1 MRFWRNLACVLLLL
15 LSSLLSYEYWLCYRA
30 QTPVNGKARLPGLQH
45 PVEVIRDAIGV
56 PHIFAQSFADAIF
69 TQGYVTAQDRLWQMD
84 LLRRSGYGEL
94 SEILGPRALEIDKEQ
109 RLFGFRWVVTRQEEN
124 LPPEDF
130 HCLQRYAAGVNAFLQ
145 LHRDR
150 LPIEF
155 HILRYQPAAWSPRD
169 TLVLNLWIGKLLS
182 TSWDID
188 LMRELVYKKLDRK
201 IAEQLLVECSP
212 KDSLVVGSDNH
223 SLERAISRL
232 GAFPF
237 GSLENPLLGG
247 EKASAFGVG
256 PAVRDNPPL
265 RPSSGGE
272 CAFSSLVVPPQ
283 GGMENEMMDSLEISE
298 LRRLLRPRT
307 AGETEESM
315 GSNNWVVAGRRTASG
330 KPILANDPHLRY
342 GVPSIWHMAH
352 LNVPGILN
360 VIGVTIPGA
369 PGIILGHNEN
379 IAWGATNLAP
389 DVQDLYIEKIHPQD
403 HNRYRVND
411 SWQEMEEHQEI
422 INIKGRKPEV
432 LKIRSTRHGPVFR
445 ELAGRVLALRWTLL
459 DERISL
465 PIAGKLNTA
474 RNWEEFQLAMKKYSG
489 PVQNFVYADRQGNIG
504 FLNAGKI
511 PVRARGDGSV
521 PVPGETDDYEW
532 TGYIPF
538 DELPRSFN
546 PASGMIVTANNRIV
560 GKSYPHFLTH
570 QWASPHRA
578 QRIQHLLETKSR
590 LKVADM
596 LQIQG
601 DAYSSTNQ
609 IVSRSV
615 LEAIRHREDAASQE
629 ALDVPVKEIERQLEN
644 WDCLAQTDSVGT
656 TICEEFRETFLEEIL
671 KSQLGQ
677 DWKVYQWFNKSTFI
691 ENLLQMRNPEFL
703 PKQYSS
709 YHSFILACL
718 QETLG
723 RLKDRYKTAEPKRWL
738 WGDYFP
744 VEFRHPLGQFWPLTK
759 LFNTGPIPQPGTPLT
774 VKQTSS
780 RVGVSMRMVIDFA
793 DFEQSV
799 NNITLGQSGL
809 VFSQHYRDQFDHWL
823 KVQSYP
829 MLFSRA
835 KIEQQRQSTL
845 LLVP

>member
-1 MRFWRNLACVLLLL
+1 MRFWRNLSCVLLLL
-15 LSSLLSYEYWLCYRA
+15 LCSALSYEYWLCYRA
-30 QTPVNGKARLPGLQH
+30 QTPVNGKTRLPGLQR

-56 PHIFAQSFADAIF
+56 AHIFAQNFDDAIF
-69 TQGYVTAQDRLWQMD
+69 AQGYVTAQDRLWQMD

-94 SEILGPRALEIDKEQ
+94 SEVFGARALEMDKEQ
-109 RLFGFRWVVTRQEEN
+109 RLLGFKRVVMRQERN
-124 LPPEDF
+124 LSPEDL
-130 HCLQRYAAGVNAFLQ
+130 HCLQCYADGVNAFLQ

-155 HILRYQPAAWSPRD
+155 HILRYQPSAWLPRD

-188 LMRELVYKKLDRK
+188 LMRELIYKKLPRQL
-201 IAEQLLVECSP
+201 AEQLLVEFSP
-212 KDSLVVGSDNH
+212 NDVLVVGSD
-223 SLERAISRL
+223 SSERPMSRL
-232 GAFPF
+232 GAFPV
-237 GSLENPLLGG
+237 GSLENPFLGG

-256 PAVRDNPPL
+256 PPVRDNPPL
-265 RPSSGGE
+265 HPSSGGE
-272 CAFSSLVVPPQ
+272 CAFSPLVVPPQ
-283 GGMENEMMDSLEISE
+283 GGMENGLVDSLEITE
-298 LRRLLRPRT
+298 LRRLLAPYT
-307 AGETEESM
+307 PGEQKESM
-315 GSNNWVVAGRRTASG
+315 GSNNWVVAGWRTAG
-330 KPILANDPHLRY
+330 GMPILANDPHLAR
-342 GVPSIWHMAH
+342 GAPSLWHMAH

-360 VIGVTIPGA
+360 VIGVAIPGV

-403 HNRYRVND
+403 QNRYRLND
-411 SWQEMEEHQEI
+411 SWQEMEQHQEI
-422 INIKGRKPEV
+422 ISIKGQKPEV
-432 LKIRSTRHGPVFR
+432 LRIRSTRHGPVFR
-445 ELAGRVLALRWTLL
+445 ELEGRVLALRWSLL
-459 DERISL
+459 EESISL
-465 PIAGKLNTA
+465 PIASNLNTA
-474 RNWEEFQLAMKKYSG
+474 GNWQEFRLAMEKYSG
-489 PVQNFVYADRQGNIG
+489 PVQNFVYADRRGNIG

-546 PASGMIVTANNRIV
+546 PASGLIVTANNRIA

-578 QRIQHLLETKSR
+578 HRIQHVLETKSR

-601 DAYSSTNQ
+601 DVYSSANEM
-609 IVSRSV
+609 ISRIL
-615 LEAIRHREDAASQE
+615 LEALGRRREVPSRDARTVAIE
-629 ALDVPVKEIERQLEN
+629 EIQRQLEN
-644 WDCLAQTDSVGT
+644 WDSLARTDSVGT
-656 TICEEFRETFLEEIL
+656 TICEEFRQTFLEEIL
-671 KSQLGQ
+671 KDQLGE
-677 DWKVYQWFNKSTFI
+677 DWKAYQWFNKSTLV
-691 ENLLQMRNPEFL
+691 ENLLQTRNPEFL
-703 PKQYSS
+703 PKKYSS
-709 YHSFILACL
+709 YDSFILACL
-718 QETLG
+718 QETSQ
-723 RLKDRYKTAEPKRWL
+723 RLKDRYKTAEPKQWL
-738 WGDYFP
+738 WGDYLP

-759 LFNTGPIPQPGTPLT
+759 LFNTGPVPQPGTPLT

-793 DFEQSV
+793 DLDQSV
-799 NNITLGQSGL
+799 NNITLGESGL
-809 VFSQHYRDQFDHWL
+809 VFSRHYRDQFDDWL

-829 MLFSRA
+829 MLFTRA
-835 KIEQQRQSTL
+835 KIEQQRRSTL